1 MRSFTQVTASALFV
15 LSFCSLLPSFA
26 SANVSSN
33 PYTVEVTCTEASY
46 ESATCTYKAPTPG
59 YTLET
64 VELSFSETLDVQALF
79 PPSTSGQM
87 SITSQVSGSAT
98 THVSDQMVMD
108 NGPGGT
114 EDEIMPLPVAYTEN
128 VTSEFLSGN
137 GVVDISTQLVTS
149 TPHFSVTG
157 DSGLDTTMLLTFA
170 AVGGTVPEPGS
181 IALLGL
187 GMLAFVVIHRRRASR

>member
-1 MRSFTQVTASALFV
+1 
-15 LSFCSLLPSFA
+15 
-26 SANVSSN
+26 
-33 PYTVEVTCTEASY
+33 
-46 ESATCTYKAPTPG
+46 
-59 YTLET
+59 
-64 VELSFSETLDVQALF
+64 
-79 PPSTSGQM
+79 
-87 SITSQVSGSAT
+87 
-98 THVSDQMVMD
+98 
-108 NGPGGT
+108 
-114 EDEIMPLPVAYTEN
+114 MPLPVAYTEN